1 MALGDGIGNLSFN
14 NVSWYFDQL
23 GVAFDNTL
31 VMLFTKIKIPTAPTT
46 LRVQIP
52 SAPVMSSIATPVA
65 PTYTRVP

>member
-31 VMLFTKIKIPTAPTT
+31 VMLFTKIKVPIAPTL

-52 SAPVMSSIATPVA
+52 SAPVMSSIPTPVA
-65 PTYTRVP
+65 PTFTRVP

>member
-31 VMLFTKIKIPTAPTT
+31 VMLFTKIKIPFPPTT
-46 LRVQIP
+46 IRVQIP
-52 SAPVMSSIATPVA
+52 TAPIMSRIVTPVA
-65 PTYTRVP
+65 PTFTRVP